1 MRINL
6 DYPSKAFRKYPEA
19 RRYLINI
26 KNEEEGR
33 EKPGPLLLSVGPT
46 TITDPYSQLDFP
58 SDASGKEPT
67 CQCRRHKISEFD
79 PWVKRIPWRRA

>member
-33 EKPGPLLLSVGPT
+33 EKPGPLLLFVGPT
-46 TITDPYSQLDFP
+46 TITDPF
-58 SDASGKEPT
+58 
-67 CQCRRHKISEFD
+67 QCLL
-79 PWVKRIPWRRA
+79 